1 MVYIAP
7 LEVDMGETIIIGHKN
22 PDSDSVCSAY
32 AYAQLKNQID
42 NDRRYTAGRCGNL
55 NKQTRFI
62 FDKLGLTP
70 PKFISDVYPKV
81 RDVMTHKVVAIDE
94 NEPIKGVIKNID
106 ELKIRITPVIS
117 GGTTL
122 QGVISILELAQFF
135 TPKDEDGRPV
145 YLFRGSNFEKSI
157 KGYTYMRGEFDEF
170 KATYMVGAMPYDR
183 FKERMETME
192 SSKTILVVGKRR
204 DIIEYAIENQLP
216 AIILTGI
223 KGDSDIDLDFSDY
236 KGWVYISDLDTA
248 ETLRNLQ
255 LSIPA
260 KSFMM
265 TDVPHLTEDDY
276 LDVAGET
283 LMSVDHKGLPVTNEG
298 RLIGIL
304 TRSDIIKK
312 VQKELIL
319 MDHNELSQAV
329 DGADTAK
336 ITEIVDHHRL
346 GTIKTK
352 TPVHFF
358 AKPVG
363 STCTLVFQLYRI
375 NDTELDP
382 KTAAVLLSGILSD
395 TVILKSPTTTQQDID
410 AVTELAKIAELDY
423 EKHGVEMFSS
433 TDSLKSRDAGD
444 IINTDFKVFSEYG
457 RTIGIGQ
464 VEVVNLEE
472 LDEVREKL
480 LSGLEDVKQAKGLI
494 WSMLLVTDIIKEE
507 SVLLSSGYDPGEKL
521 LSYKKTDDRRFFLPG
536 VLSRKKQLLPEVL
549 RVLEELSD

>member
-1 MVYIAP
+1 MS
-7 LEVDMGETIIIGHKN
+7 EVIILGHKN

-32 AYAQLKNQID
+32 GYANLKKNSID
-42 NDRRYTAGRCGNL
+42 DEKRYTAGRCGNL

-62 FDKLGLTP
+62 FEKLGLTP

-94 NEPIKGVIKNID
+94 NDPIKGVIKNIE
-106 ELKIRITPVIS
+106 ELKIRITPPVIS
-117 GGTTL
+117 GGTKL
-122 QGVISILELAQFF
+122 EGVISILELAKFF

-157 KGYTYMRGEFDEF
+157 KGYTYMRGEKKDEF
-170 KATYMVGAMPYDR
+170 EATFIIGAMPYER
-183 FKERMETME
+183 FKERINTME
-192 SSKTILVVGKRR
+192 LKKKVILVVGKRR

-216 AIILTGI
+216 AILLTGI
-223 KGDSDIDLDFSDY
+223 KGDADMDIDFTGY
-236 KGWVYISDLDTA
+236 KGWVYLSDLDTA

-260 KSFMM
+260 KSFMK

-276 LDVAGET
+276 LDAAGET
-283 LMSVDHKGLPVTNEG
+283 LMSVDHKGLPVTNDG
-298 RLIGIL
+298 RLIGIF

-319 MDHNELSQAV
+319 VDHNELSQAV
-329 DGADTAK
+329 DGAETAR
-336 ITEIVDHHRL
+336 ITEIIDHHRL

-352 TPVHFF
+352 TPIHFY

-363 STCTLVFQLYRI
+363 STCTLVSQLYKI
-375 NDTELDP
+375 NGLEPDP

-395 TVILKSPTTTQQDID
+395 TVILKSPTTTKQDVE
-410 AVTELAKIAELDY
+410 AVHELAGIAGLDF
-423 EKHGVEMFSS
+423 EKKYGVEMFSS
-433 TDSLKSRDAGD
+433 TDNLKSRTPED
-444 IINTDFKVFSEYG
+444 IIGTDFKVFSEYG
-457 RTIGIGQ
+457 RTVGIGQ

-472 LDEVREKL
+472 LD
-480 LSGLEDVKQAKGLI
+480 DVKQTLLEGLDKVKEEKKGLI
-494 WSMLLVTDIIKEE
+494 WSMLLVTDIIREE
-507 SVLLSSGYDPGEKL
+507 SVLLSSGYQLGEKL
-521 LSYKKTDDRRFFLPG
+521 LSYKQSGDRRFYLPG

-549 RVLEELSD
+549 RVLEELSE

>member
-1 MVYIAP
+1 MP
-7 LEVDMGETIIIGHKN
+7 EVIILGHKN

-32 AYAQLKNQID
+32 AYANLKNEID
-42 NDRRYTAGRCGNL
+42 EEKRYTAGRCGNL

-62 FDKLGLTP
+62 FEKLGLTP

-94 NEPIKGVIKNID
+94 NDPIKGVIKNIE

-117 GGTTL
+117 GGTKL
-122 QGVISILELAQFF
+122 EGVISILELAKFF

-157 KGYTYMRGEFDEF
+157 KGYTYMRGENDEF
-170 KATYMVGAMPYDR
+170 EATFMVGAMPYER
-183 FKERMETME
+183 FKNRMETL
-192 SSKTILVVGKRR
+192 KLKKAILVVGKRR
-204 DIIEYAIENQLP
+204 DIIEYAIKNQLP
-216 AIILTGI
+216 AILLTGI
-223 KGDSDIDLDFSDY
+223 EDDADIDIDFTGY
-236 KGWVYISDLDTA
+236 KGWVYISELDTA

-260 KSFMM
+260 KSFMK

-276 LDVAGET
+276 LDAAGDI

-298 RLIGIL
+298 RLIGIF

-329 DGADTAK
+329 DGAETAK
-336 ITEIVDHHRL
+336 ISEIIDHHRL

-352 TPVHFF
+352 TPIHFY

-363 STCTLVFQLYRI
+363 STCTLVTQLYKVSGL
-375 NDTELDP
+375 EPDP

-395 TVILKSPTTTQQDID
+395 TVILKSPTTTKQDIE
-410 AVTELAKIAELDY
+410 AVHELSGISGLDF
-423 EKHGVEMFSS
+423 EKYGIEMFSS
-433 TDSLKSRDAGD
+433 TDNLKSRTPDD
-444 IINTDFKVFSEYG
+444 IIGTDFKVFSEYG

-472 LDEVREKL
+472 LDGVKDDL
-480 LSGLEDVKQAKGLI
+480 LKGLNKVKEDKSLL
-494 WSMLLVTDIIKEE
+494 WSMLLVTDIIREE
-507 SVLLSSGYDPGEKL
+507 SVLLSSGYVPGEKL
-521 LSYKKTDDRRFFLPG
+521 LSYKQSGDRRFYLPG

-549 RVLEELSD
+549 RVLEELSE